1 MLQLYLFKAAYT
13 HKVNS
18 EAKQP
23 LVNGMMITFFFFFL
37 KKVQRVH
44 ISLRFNPALLI
55 YIMEY
60 LPINE
65 TCRYQVCMEDFHF
78 FH

>member
-1 MLQLYLFKAAYT
+1 MLQLYPFKAAYT
-13 HKVNS
+13 HKANS

-23 LVNGMMITFFFFFL
+23 LLNGMIIIFLFFL
-37 KKVQRVH
+37 RRSKEYTFVC
-44 ISLRFNPALLI
+44 FNPALLI
-55 YIMEY
+55 YIMVY